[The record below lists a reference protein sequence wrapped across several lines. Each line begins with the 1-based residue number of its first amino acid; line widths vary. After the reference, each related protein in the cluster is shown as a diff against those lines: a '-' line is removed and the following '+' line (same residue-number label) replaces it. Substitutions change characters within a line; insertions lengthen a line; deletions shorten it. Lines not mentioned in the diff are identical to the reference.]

1 MGARVLVIEDNPAN
15 LELMRYVLA
24 AFGHAVD
31 VAIDGEQG
39 VAQAQRERPD
49 LIVCDLQL
57 PGIDGFEVV
66 RRLKGDA
73 AFSRVPVIAV
83 TAFAMVGDRERVLAA
98 GFDGYIPKP
107 IEPQNFID
115 QIDGFLR
122 GGQRQALPLRH
133 TAAASANGARP
144 APAPNGVYVLV
155 VDDTQANID
164 LLSTILESAGYQS
177 AAARDLTQARALALK
192 RRPDL
197 ILSDFHIR
205 HESGPQFIEWVKA
218 QPSLASVPFVFISST
233 VRAEADRKDGLER
246 GAVRFI
252 VRPIEPQALLA
263 EIAACVGGT
272 PR

>member
-1 MGARVLVIEDNPAN
+1 MGARILVIEDNPAN

-31 VAIDGEQG
+31 IAIDGEQG
-39 VAQAQRERPD
+39 VAQAHRERPD

-66 RRLKGDA
+66 RRLKADD

-98 GFDGYIPKP
+98 GFDGYISKP

-133 TAAASANGARP
+133 TLAASAHGARP

-205 HESGPQFIEWVKA
+205 HESGTQFIEWVRA

-252 VRPIEPQALLA
+252 VRPIEPQALLT
-263 EIAACVGGT
+263 EIAACVGGAS
-272 PR
+272 R